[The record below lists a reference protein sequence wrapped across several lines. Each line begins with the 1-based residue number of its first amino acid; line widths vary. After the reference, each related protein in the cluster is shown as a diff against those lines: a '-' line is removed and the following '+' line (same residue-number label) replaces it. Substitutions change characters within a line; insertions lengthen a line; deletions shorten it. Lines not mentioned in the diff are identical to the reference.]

1 MNKELLIL
9 EFQQQDVL
17 AYEKLYKTYCKSISG
32 VLNTIVKDAEATEEI
47 TQNVF
52 LKAWNCAASYSSSK
66 DRFFTWLLNIA
77 RNAAIDYTRSKKHK
91 QSQQN
96 QTTDFL
102 EAILE

>member
-52 LKAWNCAASYSSSK
+52 LKAWNCVASYFLKQRS
-66 DRFFTWLLNIA
+66 FFYVVIEHCTKCCN
-77 RNAAIDYTRSKKHK
+77 
-91 QSQQN
+91 
-96 QTTDFL
+96 
-102 EAILE
+102 